1 MNPKIEKLGIEIAK
15 TKVKIETMQAKLRE
29 MEKQKTELE
38 NTDYVSIARSYDMT
52 PAELAEFLKAM
63 QGGPANTLPVGS
75 SQEEAR

>member
-15 TKVKIETMQAKLRE
+15 TKAKIETMQAKLRE

-38 NTDYVSIARSYDMT
+38 NIDYVSIARSYDMT
-52 PAELAEFLKAM
+52 PAELAEFLKVM
-63 QGGPANTLPVGS
+63 RDGPANTLSVGS

>member
-15 TKVKIETMQAKLRE
+15 TKAKIETMQAKLRE

-63 QGGPANTLPVGS
+63 RSGPANTLPVGS